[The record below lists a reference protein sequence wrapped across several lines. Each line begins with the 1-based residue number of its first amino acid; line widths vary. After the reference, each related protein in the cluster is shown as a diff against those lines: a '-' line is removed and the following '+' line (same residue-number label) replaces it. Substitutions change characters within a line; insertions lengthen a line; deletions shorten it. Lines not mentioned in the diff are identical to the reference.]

1 MSGLSYLQFFDE
13 PGSLER
19 EIPVFFSEAEAH
31 MKTAIFLAITL
42 LVLALTVCSCETGTT
57 TPGTSPVS
65 YKVYDKY
72 YYIGPKGQTDTTYYW
87 STTGKTSFDALFQF
101 LAEPSPV
108 DTVPRA
114 DLESQH
120 AISLVKHGNDW
131 YDLGIG
137 LVYLK
142 GDTLQVEYTAT
153 VQRKDMTY
161 TVVQSRIA
169 MVDARFSMVRFIE
182 NGLTVKLIRAN
193 VPLPPR

>member
-1 MSGLSYLQFFDE
+1 MK
-13 PGSLER
+13 
-19 EIPVFFSEAEAH
+19 IPIC
-31 MKTAIFLAITL
+31 MAITAL
-42 LVLALTVCSCETGTT
+42 ILALTVCSCENGTT

-72 YYIGPKGQTDTTYYW
+72 YYIGPKGKADTTYYW
-87 STTGKTSFDALFQF
+87 STTGKQAFDALFRF
-101 LAEPSPV
+101 LPETFPV

-120 AISLVKHGNDW
+120 AVSLVKHSNDW

-153 VQRKDMTY
+153 VQQKDMSF

-169 MVDARFSMVRFIE
+169 MVDAHFSMVRFIE
-182 NGLTVKLIRAN
+182 NGVAVKLIKAN
-193 VPLPPR
+193 VPLPPA